1 MRFLITNTRPST
13 SPFTADVVKEAK
25 IGIWSLFST
34 EEGNFDDTNEF
45 VVIIEGYVKDL
56 QSNHNNLTEQK
67 SEVFK
72 ELWNSWPLAPNIT
85 GSFSAAM
92 INKDSS
98 ELILCNDLI
107 GVYPLYYL
115 KSGKD
120 LYVSNSLIWLGAISG
135 SEFDET
141 GIAQRCFGPEFS
153 NLGSRTILKGC
164 KRLLPGEW
172 LKYNVNADQPEK
184 KYDNSLY
191 QEIDEK
197 ANEKSLQTEFWNTLT
212 KELKS
217 CLNTDKQVNLA
228 LSGGIDSR
236 LLLGAIPTEK
246 KISCYTYGKE
256 ENYETKI
263 ARALAE
269 KKGADFNSYSQPWL
283 YFPDKALLHKYTLDT
298 EALYLCSWLEILE
311 NVKKDNREVFLLG
324 DLSTAISG
332 RTIRKFS
339 TKEYREKN
347 FFKHSVLSKEFELEP
362 NTPKTIES
370 WKNHILNK
378 FTSPLNKKSL
388 EKLNLEKSVEEIRE
402 NTRADISELFE
413 RIDRHNLKYI
423 DLVDELF
430 TWYTHTRLSMGKQIL
445 INNSKFRAYCPG
457 LSISVI
463 RKASN
468 IPPNLRLNQKF
479 VRKLF
484 KEVKELRALGRIPTS
499 QIPLIPQNSSDLI
512 RFPVWGIRSKLD
524 DFLIKRMMKA
534 RDPKMRYRLF
544 PSNNW
549 VEVYQNPDMEKNLN
563 EYFANNHL
571 GKNYVENIKAQAKN
585 RRDLKQWPFA
595 NMNIINAAALNAEL
609 DLIVSFRKQDE
620 V

>member
-1 MRFLITNTRPST
+1 M
-13 SPFTADVVKEAK
+13 
-25 IGIWSLFST
+25 
-34 EEGNFDDTNEF
+34 
-45 VVIIEGYVKDL
+45 
-56 QSNHNNLTEQK
+56 
-67 SEVFK
+67 
-72 ELWNSWPLAPNIT
+72 
-85 GSFSAAM
+85 
-92 INKDSS
+92 
-98 ELILCNDLI
+98 
-107 GVYPLYYL
+107 
-115 KSGKD
+115 
-120 LYVSNSLIWLGAISG
+120 LG
-135 SEFDET
+135 T
-141 GIAQRCFGPEFS
+141 
-153 NLGSRTILKGC
+153 
-164 KRLLPGEW
+164 
-172 LKYNVNADQPEK
+172 
-184 KYDNSLY
+184 
-191 QEIDEK
+191 
-197 ANEKSLQTEFWNTLT
+197 
-212 KELKS
+212 
-217 CLNTDKQVNLA
+217 
-228 LSGGIDSR
+228 
-236 LLLGAIPTEK
+236 IPTNK

-263 ARALAE
+263 ARVLAE
-269 KKGADFNSYSQPWL
+269 KKGAAFNSFGEPWL
-283 YFPDKALLHKYTLDT
+283 HFPDKALLNKYTLDT

-311 NVKKDNREVFLLG
+311 NLKKDNREVFLLG

-339 TKEYREKN
+339 TKTYREKN
-347 FFKHSVLSKEFELEP
+347 FFRHSVLSKEFELEP
-362 NTPKTIES
+362 NTPKTFES

-402 NTRADISELFE
+402 NTRAVISELFE
-413 RIDRHNLKYI
+413 MIDRHNLKYI

-457 LSISVI
+457 LSIGVI

-499 QIPLIPQNSSDLI
+499 QIPLIPQNFSDLI
-512 RFPVWGIRSKLD
+512 RFPVWGIRSTLD

-563 EYFANNHL
+563 EYFENDHL
-571 GKNYVENIKAQAKN
+571 GNNYVENIKAQAKN

-609 DLIVSFRKQDE
+609 EVIASYRRRDE